1 MTTKASIKLITEI
14 TTVSRDRQLSINK
27 LKPREGMT
35 AAGLISWKE
44 PFPKTTKSSSKTNN
58 REIKMMITSRM
69 MMTMTTMEELTET
82 TMIRMKRLS
91 TSELKKPI

>member
-1 MTTKASIKLITEI
+1 MTTKASIKLTTEI
-14 TTVSRDRQLSINK
+14 TTASRDRQLSINK

-35 AAGLISWKE
+35 AAGLISRKE

-58 REIKMMITSRM
+58 SETTMMITSR